1 MIELTLTQ
9 LLILYFAISLSNVVI
24 LLIARKKEVRSIERE
39 SLPKRLTD
47 RLKAVVAQPQDDIT
61 NDDMVDEYA
70 DASMLYGK
78 DEVK

>member
-1 MIELTLTQ
+1 MIELTFIQ
-9 LLILYFAISLSNVVI
+9 FIAIVIAISLSNVVI
-24 LLIARKKEVRSIERE
+24 LLIARKKEVRGIERE

-78 DEVK
+78 GEVK